1 MIKLELI
8 GNDYKYEIENIIQL
22 FFPEQKVSFVSG
34 DFAKISVFKYQ
45 LSLSVSVRIFGKFHF
60 KQASAYIESDSE
72 RLLCKLLFEILS
84 EVTGLLPKWGIQTG
98 VRPTK
103 LLRNLINKHG
113 EKYAEDFM
121 KNKMLISDEKFKL
134 AEDIVALQNDLLKE
148 YKENSFSLYIS
159 IPFCASRCS
168 YCSFISHDIS
178 KSKNLIPDYVEMLLK
193 EIEQTAEIAKELGFN
208 LQTVY
213 IGGGTPTVLSAEQLE
228 VIMQAVHKH
237 FDTSDLLEFTVEAG
251 RPDTITKDKLIA
263 IKDNGATRISINP
276 QTLNDDVLKIIKRN
290 HTVKQF
296 FDAYELAKSLGFD
309 NINTDLIAGLPG
321 DSFESFCDS
330 LERITE
336 LSPADITVHCL
347 SVKRS
352 STLVYN
358 GNEQYNPE
366 GKVVSDMLGF
376 SQEILREC
384 GYNPYYM
391 YRQSKMSGNNENIGW
406 AKPGFESYYNMFI
419 MEEIQTILALGAG
432 GSTKLV
438 KNGKIERVFN
448 YKYPYEYIRGFN
460 EIVNRKQKICDFFSE
475 TVDFN

>member
-60 KQASAYIESDSE
+60 KQASAYVESDSE

-103 LLRNLINKHG
+103 LLRSLTQKHG

-121 KNKMLISDEKFKL
+121 KNKMLVSDEKFKL
-134 AEDIVALQNDLLKE
+134 AEDIVALQDDLLKE

-193 EIEQTAEIAKELGFN
+193 EIEQTA
-208 LQTVY
+208 
-213 IGGGTPTVLSAEQLE
+213 

-276 QTLNDDVLKIIKRN
+276 QTLNDEVLKIIKRN
-290 HTVKQF
+290 HSVKQF
-296 FDAYELAKSLGFD
+296 FDAYELAQSLGFE

>member
-22 FFPEQKVSFVSG
+22 FFPEQKVSFLSG

-45 LSLSVSVRIFGKFHF
+45 LSLSVSVRIFDKFHF
-60 KQASAYIESDSE
+60 KQASAYVESDCE
-72 RLLCKLLFEILS
+72 RILCKLLFEILS
-84 EVTGLLPKWGIQTG
+84 EVTGILPKWGIQTG

-103 LLRNLINKHG
+103 LLRNLTKKNG

-134 AEDIVALQNDLLKE
+134 AEDIVALQDDLLK
-148 YKENSFSLYIS
+148 KFDENSFSLYIS

-168 YCSFISHDIS
+168 YCSFISHDIA

-193 EIEQTAEIAKELGFN
+193 EIEETGKVAKDLGLT

-213 IGGGTPTVLSAEQLE
+213 IGGGTPTVLDAQQLKT
-228 VIMQAVHKH
+228 IMQAVHKH
-237 FDTSDLLEFTVEAG
+237 FDTEDLLEFTVEAG
-251 RPDTITKDKLIA
+251 RPDTITKEKLIVLR
-263 IKDNGATRISINP
+263 DNGATRISINP
-276 QTLNDDVLKIIKRN
+276 QTLNDEVLKIIKRN
-290 HTVKQF
+290 HTAKQF
-296 FDAYELAKSLGFD
+296 FEAYELGLSVGFD

-321 DSFESFCDS
+321 DSFESFCDT
-330 LERITE
+330 LERITD
-336 LSPADITVHCL
+336 LAPSNITVHCL

-358 GNEQYNPE
+358 GNERYNPE
-366 GKVVSDMLGF
+366 GKVVSDMLGV

-384 GYNPYYM
+384 SYNPYYM

-406 AKPGFESYYNMFI
+406 AKAGFESYYNIFI

-438 KNGKIERVFN
+438 KDGKIERVFN
-448 YKYPYEYIRGFN
+448 YKYPYEYIRGFK
-460 EIVNRKQKICDFFSE
+460 EIVNRKQKIYDFFE
-475 TVDFN
+475 